1 MKLFY
6 REEGSDGPALV
17 ILHGLFGS
25 SDNWL
30 PQAKMFAEDFH
41 VYLVDLRNHGQSP
54 HSDEFNYDVMADDV
68 AELIDAEGIS
78 SPILLGHSMGGK
90 TAMTL
95 ALRNPQLPSA
105 LVVIDIAPRRYPDQ
119 HDRIVEGLLA
129 LRLADLKS
137 RQDADEALSPYV
149 PEPPVR
155 QFLLKNLK
163 REPSGGFGWKMNLDT
178 ISRNISEVSKGV
190 GNGSVFPGPTLFV
203 RGGRSNY
210 VADDDLEDIRK
221 LFPAARLETLDTGH
235 WVQAEKPRELVD
247 LVKAFGRE
255 LNGESD

>member
-6 REEGSDGPALV
+6 REEGNGGPNLV

-30 PQAKMFAEDFH
+30 PQARMLADDSR

-54 HSDEFNYDVMADDV
+54 HSDEFNYEVMADDV
-68 AELIDAEGIS
+68 AKLIEDEGIS
-78 SPILLGHSMGGK
+78 SPVLLGHSMGGK

-95 ALRNPQLPSA
+95 ALRNPRLLSGV
-105 LVVIDIAPRRYPDQ
+105 VVIDVAPRRYPNQ

-129 LRLADLKS
+129 MPLAELKS
-137 RQDADEALSPYV
+137 RQDADEALSAHV
-149 PEPPVR
+149 PEPAVR

-163 REPSGGFGWKMNLDT
+163 REPSGGFSWKMNLDT

-190 GNGSVFPGPTLFV
+190 EKGSPFPGPSLFV
-203 RGGRSNY
+203 RGARSPY
-210 VADDDLEDIRK
+210 IADDDLDGIRE

-235 WVQAEKPRELVD
+235 WIQAEKPKELVD
-247 LVKAFGRE
+247 LVRSFLRGLK
-255 LNGESD
+255 

>member
-6 REEGSDGPALV
+6 REEGGDGPSLV

-30 PQAKMFAEDFH
+30 PQAKMLAEDFH

-95 ALRNPQLPSA
+95 ALRNPDLPSA
-105 LVVIDIAPRRYPDQ
+105 IVVIDIAPRQYPDQ

-129 LRLADLKS
+129 LPLAELKS
-137 RQDADEALSPYV
+137 RQDADEALTPYV
-149 PEPPVR
+149 PEPAVR

-163 REPSGGFGWKMNLDT
+163 RESSGGFSWKMNLDT
-178 ISRNISEVSKGV
+178 ISRNISEVSKAV
-190 GNGSVFPGPTLFV
+190 GNGSVFSKPALFV
-203 RGGRSNY
+203 RGAKSPY
-210 VADDDLEDIRK
+210 VADGDLDGILK
-221 LFPAARLETLDTGH
+221 LFPVARLETLDTGH
-235 WVQAEKPRELVD
+235 WIQAEKPRELVE
-247 LVKAFGRE
+247 LVRDFARE
-255 LNGESD
+255 LK

>member
-6 REEGSDGPALV
+6 REEGGDGPNVV

-30 PQAKMFAEDFH
+30 PQARMLAEDAH

-54 HSDEFNYDVMADDV
+54 HSNDFNYGAMADDV
-68 AELIDAEGIS
+68 AEFIDAERIS
-78 SPILLGHSMGGK
+78 SPVLLGHSMGGK

-95 ALRNPQLPSA
+95 ALRNPDLPSGI
-105 LVVIDIAPRRYPDQ
+105 VVIDIAPRSYPDQ

-129 LRLADLKS
+129 LRPAELKT
-137 RQDADEALSPYV
+137 RQDADEALSSYV
-149 PEPPVR
+149 PEPAVR

-163 REPSGGFGWKMNLDT
+163 RETSGGFSWKMNLDV
-178 ISRNISEVSKGV
+178 ISRNISEVGKEV
-190 GNGSVFPGPTLFV
+190 ENGTSFPRPALFV
-203 RGGRSNY
+203 RGAQSPY
-210 VADDDLEDIRK
+210 VTDDDLNGIRK

-235 WVQAEKPRELVD
+235 WIQAEKPRELVD
-247 LVKAFGRE
+247 LVKSFIEG
-255 LNGESD
+255 L